1 MGMVGSVIAPVG
13 RLRAGAL
20 AAVAG
25 GGLRIAASFA
35 PAALSAAAA
44 RDLYATVD
52 ACLAA
57 SLIAFY
63 SIRGLRRSGAIG
75 LTMALAGIAVVRM
88 GAALSMV
95 RLYPAGAL
103 AVAIGVVAF
112 SSSLRADRRVPG
124 WLPVA
129 FGLSMLLGVAG
140 SGVAGA
146 DRLFVLS
153 GVLFGVAFAG
163 LGVHVWKTVVA
174 S

>member
-1 MGMVGSVIAPVG
+1 MGVAGTVIVPVG
-13 RLRAGAL
+13 RLRAGAV

-44 RDLYATVD
+44 RGLYATVD

-63 SIRGLRRSGAIG
+63 SIPGLRRSGAYG
-75 LTMALAGIAVVRM
+75 LTMALAGIAVVRV
-88 GAALSMV
+88 GAALSV
-95 RLYPAGAL
+95 IRLYPAGAL
-103 AVAIGVVAF
+103 AVAIGGVAL
-112 SSSLRADRRVPG
+112 SSSLRADRLVPG

-129 FGLSMLLGVAG
+129 FGLSMLLGIAG
-140 SGVAGA
+140 SGIAGA
-146 DRLFVLS
+146 DQLFVWS
-153 GVLFGVAFAG
+153 GVLLGVGFAG
-163 LGVHVWKTVVA
+163 LGLNVWKTAVA